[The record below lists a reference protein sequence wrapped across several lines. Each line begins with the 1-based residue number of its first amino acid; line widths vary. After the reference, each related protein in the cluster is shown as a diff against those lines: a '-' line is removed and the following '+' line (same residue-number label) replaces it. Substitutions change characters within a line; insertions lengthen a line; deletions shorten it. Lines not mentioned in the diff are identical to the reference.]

1 MKRRVVL
8 LHTSLVLLERER
20 LLLDLLE
27 EFLPEVEISH
37 IVEHNMAFEV
47 IRQGGITP
55 ELTRRMCLYVLAAES
70 MGVDAIFNTCSSLG
84 PAIDVAR
91 TLVRVP
97 VVKIDEAMAEQAAAA
112 GSRIGVLATARST
125 VRPTSDLVLAKAAAI
140 GRLPEVRDG
149 LCVGAFETLM
159 QGDVRGHDD
168 MVVAK
173 AHDLASW
180 ADTIVLA
187 QATLARLEP
196 RIGAEI
202 GLPVLSSPRSG
213 VERLRQVLE
222 DSAR

>member
-1 MKRRVVL
+1 
-8 LHTSLVLLERER
+8 
-20 LLLDLLE
+20 
-27 EFLPEVEISH
+27 
-37 IVEHNMAFEV
+37 
-47 IRQGGITP
+47 
-55 ELTRRMCLYVLAAES
+55 
-70 MGVDAIFNTCSSLG
+70 
-84 PAIDVAR
+84 
-91 TLVRVP
+91 
-97 VVKIDEAMAEQAAAA
+97 
-112 GSRIGVLATARST
+112 
-125 VRPTSDLVLAKAAAI
+125 
-140 GRLPEVRDG
+140 
-149 LCVGAFETLM
+149 
-159 QGDVRGHDD
+159 